1 MLVFTELIVS
11 SLAIARI
18 REDVILLLGD
28 VNVNQGGWEPR
39 VRWVGVVASHD
50 IALCMVLIFHL

>member
-1 MLVFTELIVS
+1 MS

-28 VNVNQGGWEPR
+28 VSVNQGGWGPR